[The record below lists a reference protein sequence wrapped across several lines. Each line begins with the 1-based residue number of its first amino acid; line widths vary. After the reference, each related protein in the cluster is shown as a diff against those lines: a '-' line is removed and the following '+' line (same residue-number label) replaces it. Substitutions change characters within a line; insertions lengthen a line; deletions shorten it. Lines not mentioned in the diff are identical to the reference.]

1 MEKAI
6 ICCIFA
12 LMSLA
17 LSAGS
22 GLDKPSTLKSLNLR
36 MKTTER
42 QAFTSAL
49 HERSIGRKTQGSSQ
63 DKQGSRESMNAR
75 LVAVERQ
82 LLAFKSTPSERA
94 LRNTG
99 IVRNDVSFEVTC
111 SRSTPYTVYGNQ
123 IYRFDTVTL
132 NNGGGYH
139 KSTGVFEAPKS
150 GTYLFWASI
159 LPNIKK
165 YVNVILNKEG
175 RRLVITGSND
185 ASPSSFFY
193 VVHVRRGER
202 VWFQAGGYTTTIY
215 GHQHSSYGGTLIHQ
229 Q

>member
-22 GLDKPSTLKSLNLR
+22 GLDKSSILKSLNLR

-42 QAFTSAL
+42 QAFTTAL
-49 HERSIGRKTQGSSQ
+49 HERTMGRITQGSSQ
-63 DKQGSRESMNAR
+63 DKQGSGESMNAR
-75 LVAVERQ
+75 LEAVERQ
-82 LLAFKSTPSERA
+82 LLASNQR
-94 LRNTG
+94 RNTG
-99 IVRNDVSFEVTC
+99 MVRNDVSFEVTC
-111 SRSTPYTVYGNQ
+111 SRSRTYTVYGNQ

-159 LPNIKK
+159 LPYNKK
-165 YVNVILNKEG
+165 TVNVRLIKEG
-175 RRLVITGSND
+175 RQLVNTGSND
-185 ASPSSFFY
+185 ASPSSFSY
-193 VVHVRRGER
+193 VVHVRREEK
-202 VWFQAGGYTTTIY
+202 VWFEAGGYTTTIY